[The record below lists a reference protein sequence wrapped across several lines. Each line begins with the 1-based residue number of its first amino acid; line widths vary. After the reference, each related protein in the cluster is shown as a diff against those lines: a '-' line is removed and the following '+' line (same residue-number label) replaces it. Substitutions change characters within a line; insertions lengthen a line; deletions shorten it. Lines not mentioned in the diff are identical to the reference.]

1 LNYFGLVVTI
11 FCENTNEQA
20 VTVVV
25 LKVKGLKQW
34 ECVLV
39 GHHSNFGRTIEEFE
53 SKDWNLHTYS
63 AAQLR
68 GSEINHYLL
77 FEKGQ

>member
-1 LNYFGLVVTI
+1 M
-11 FCENTNEQA
+11 
-20 VTVVV
+20 
-25 LKVKGLKQW
+25 KKLKQW

-39 GHHSNFGRTIEEFE
+39 GHHSNVGRPIEEFE
-53 SKDWNLHTYS
+53 SKGWKLHTYS

-77 FEKGQ
+77 FEKANNIGFRVSLTNTHFRCVLA

>member
-1 LNYFGLVVTI
+1 MSIDHSSSFEG
-11 FCENTNEQA
+11 E
-20 VTVVV
+20 
-25 LKVKGLKQW
+25 KVEAM

-39 GHHSNFGRTIEEFE
+39 GHHNNVGRTIEEFE
-53 SKDWNLHTYS
+53 SKGWKLHTYS

-77 FEKGQ
+77 FEKDQ